1 MGNRPRRGIFVNNGT
16 EYWVSNELSGTV
28 SVIDTFKQEIR
39 KTINFSV
46 DGIRDQQITPVD
58 FAYAVKKNLVFVTL
72 GNANHV
78 AAVDATSYE
87 IKKYILAGKRVWG
100 ADISTDEK
108 ELIVTNGNS
117 DDISIIDL
125 ERFVTVKDI
134 PIGKTPHTVRI
145 KNKMFHLL
153 SSLLLF
159 LLHVALLA
167 NSDQFKIGY
176 IDFDNDIRYAD
187 WGRHPVDIRSQHNH
201 QPRAIDGAILG
212 VNEAKRI
219 QRITK
224 IKVTMKH
231 FRIKN
236 ENALYDF
243 LISSDIKEFKVI
255 LLDISIKNPE
265 KIARLLQ
272 ANKNI
277 IFFNVSDQN
286 NSLRSD
292 ICLENLFHTFPSDLM
307 RTDSLAQFLVEK
319 KWNKTLMLTGS
330 LEEDKSI
337 LILSKNLLR
346 NSELK

>member
-1 MGNRPRRGIFVNNGT
+1 MKKLYYYLYFICVSLAIGSSVNAEYIFVSNENSDTIAVLDLNTKELIKTIKTGGRPRDLKFNKDFSRLYAVVSEENHILEIDTKKIEIVRTINTGDDPEIFDIDVENKIIAVSNEDDNELTIIDLETKKIVESIKDVGVEPEGVNFTPDGKLVYVTSEGTSSILIIDPWKRKILNEILVGNRPRRGIFVNNGT

-134 PIGKTPHTVRI
+134 PTGKTPHTVRI
-145 KNKMFHLL
+145 KK
-153 SSLLLF
+153 
-159 LLHVALLA
+159 
-167 NSDQFKIGY
+167 
-176 IDFDNDIRYAD
+176 
-187 WGRHPVDIRSQHNH
+187 
-201 QPRAIDGAILG
+201 
-212 VNEAKRI
+212 
-219 QRITK
+219 
-224 IKVTMKH
+224 
-231 FRIKN
+231 
-236 ENALYDF
+236 
-243 LISSDIKEFKVI
+243 
-255 LLDISIKNPE
+255 
-265 KIARLLQ
+265 
-272 ANKNI
+272 
-277 IFFNVSDQN
+277 
-286 NSLRSD
+286 
-292 ICLENLFHTFPSDLM
+292 
-307 RTDSLAQFLVEK
+307 
-319 KWNKTLMLTGS
+319 
-330 LEEDKSI
+330 
-337 LILSKNLLR
+337 
-346 NSELK
+346 